1 MHLEDEVFRIFVES
15 CFEQLK
21 DIEQNILDL
30 EETGQENIPAK
41 IHRISLAAHSIKGDA
56 GSMGLSGIVTLSH
69 KIESVLQ
76 YMRDGRLPISASLTS
91 SLLRCFDTLRGLVS
105 RPRESC
111 ILPQAEVALLDEW
124 VRQAN
129 GVAAPAESPG
139 GMGPVQ
145 DREEDLPGRQSP
157 TAVEASD
164 TATGDAGE
172 AHHNHGP
179 SQPAPRETKATE
191 TTALPPSP
199 AGADHG
205 RIKTLSIAS
214 DQLDRLVDYVGE
226 LTMAQS
232 RLSRIST
239 TLHND
244 QLHSAVEE
252 MERFSVAL
260 KGLVL
265 GMRMIPLRTTFMKF
279 RRTIRDLGEQLGK
292 QAELVLEG
300 EDTELDKSVIEE
312 LNVPLVHLVRNAMD
326 HGIEPPGQRLA
337 AGKPP
342 RGRIRLTAQHAGNEV
357 HVTLQDDGRGIDTQ
371 GLLRTAIDRGIVPP
385 DKQLNQQELLELIY
399 CPGLSESVEVNMVSG
414 RGIGMP
420 AVREAIAAMRGR
432 VDVSSSHGQ
441 GTTFQIRL
449 PLSLA
454 IVDCLH
460 LRAADVNF
468 FVQIENVEEC
478 IDTTGSSS
486 DFHKGK
492 RTFGFR
498 GKIYPLICLREYFH
512 LGGALSNPSQI
523 VLTRVGEER
532 VGLLVDNVMDQK
544 QAVLKK
550 LGRLFGNVRGIMG
563 CAQMDDGRLAM
574 FLDLSEM
581 VRSTE
586 K

>member
-1 MHLEDEVFRIFVES
+1 
-15 CFEQLK
+15 
-21 DIEQNILDL
+21 
-30 EETGQENIPAK
+30 
-41 IHRISLAAHSIKGDA
+41 
-56 GSMGLSGIVTLSH
+56 
-69 KIESVLQ
+69 
-76 YMRDGRLPISASLTS
+76 
-91 SLLRCFDTLRGLVS
+91 
-105 RPRESC
+105 
-111 ILPQAEVALLDEW
+111 
-124 VRQAN
+124 
-129 GVAAPAESPG
+129 
-139 GMGPVQ
+139 MGPVQ